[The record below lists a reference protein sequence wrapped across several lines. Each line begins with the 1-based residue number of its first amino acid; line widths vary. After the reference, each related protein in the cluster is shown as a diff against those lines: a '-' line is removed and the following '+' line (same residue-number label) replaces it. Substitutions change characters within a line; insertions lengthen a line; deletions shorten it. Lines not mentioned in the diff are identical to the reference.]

1 MRILTDNL
9 KAVQKIWSQV
19 RVKGVPFNDYVYLN
33 FQDGLIEFQNESTVI
48 KAKLHLED
56 NDGSGTDHRSMFIDG
71 SKFFSL
77 VQFYEY
83 IDIDSND
90 VFYSSLGD
98 KFIIP
103 ELNDDVFFPDMELDD
118 WETIKIEFTPE
129 LNKKLSTALSYID
142 ADPKSEF
149 RALFIHQGTLIS
161 CNRFKI
167 LIAKTDNGLDEVET
181 SIPAELLKLIISLD
195 MQGTVD
201 FKTRKT
207 SNDAMMMELSYGDL
221 WLRFVSSSMFVLP
234 FDPESEDFISTYD
247 HPTYFAVDLSQ
258 LDEATRLLMS
268 YYSDTVDALCKCSF
282 ETDDPDAMYMVIHLS
297 YEASGATDYR
307 VKLISCSDPGYFTD
321 KTVCVYL
328 SHIRAA
334 IGVLGQYGVTDMRI
348 TYDDEAS
355 GMAFQDAKEE
365 APVFVIHT
373 VVEAD

>member
-33 FQDGLIEFQNESTVI
+33 FRDGLIEFQNESTVI

-56 NDGSGTDHRSMFIDG
+56 NDGSGADHRSMFIDG

-167 LIAKTDNGLDEVET
+167 LIARTNNGLDEVET

-201 FKTRKT
+201 FKTRRT

-297 YEASGATDYR
+297 YEASG
-307 VKLISCSDPGYFTD
+307 
-321 KTVCVYL
+321 

>member
-1 MRILTDNL
+1 MQERIVGKVKRVNGPVLT
-9 KAVQKIWSQV
+9 I
-19 RVKGVPFNDYVYLN
+19 
-33 FQDGLIEFQNESTVI
+33 
-48 KAKLHLED
+48 
-56 NDGSGTDHRSMFIDG
+56 SGIT
-71 SKFFSL
+71 
-77 VQFYEY
+77 
-83 IDIDSND
+83 
-90 VFYSSLGD
+90 
-98 KFIIP
+98 
-103 ELNDDVFFPDMELDD
+103 
-118 WETIKIEFTPE
+118 
-129 LNKKLSTALSYID
+129 
-142 ADPKSEF
+142 
-149 RALFIHQGTLIS
+149 
-161 CNRFKI
+161 
-167 LIAKTDNGLDEVET
+167 
-181 SIPAELLKLIISLD
+181 
-195 MQGTVD
+195 
-201 FKTRKT
+201 
-207 SNDAMMMELSYGDL
+207 DAMMMELSYGDL

-307 VKLISCSDPGYFTD
+307 VKLISCSDPEYFTD